1 MKDLQIGSII
11 QNETKRQKLQLQ
23 MIPSENYASKEVRE
37 AVGSIFTNKYAE
49 GQPKKRY
56 YQGMKY
62 VDELELLVEER
73 ALKAFNLDP
82 EKWHVNVQPYS
93 GSPANA
99 AVFMALLEPGD
110 KIMAMYLTD
119 GGHISHGWSFKEMP
133 LAFASKFFMIDFYHV
148 DKKTHVFDYDEIAK
162 QAKKIKPKILVAGG
176 TAYPRE
182 IDHKKMGKI
191 AKSVGAYYLADVSHE
206 AGLIA
211 AGVNNSPFEGADVV
225 MMTTHKTLRGPRGA
239 MIFAKRELIEQIDKA
254 VFPGLHG
261 GPHNHTIAGIGVA
274 LGEAMQPAFKT
285 YAKQIIKN
293 AQALAEELKKRGY
306 DIITGGTDKH
316 LILIDLR
323 NKGLSGKVPAL
334 ALEMANII
342 CNFNTVP
349 YDTAPPLY
357 PSGLRLGT
365 PAITTRGMKEKEM
378 KKIAVWID
386 QVITETL
393 EFKLP
398 SDRKERS
405 LFVKNAMKKLEKN
418 KIIKQVAREV
428 KQLTSKFLIP

>member
-56 YQGMKY
+56 YQGMPY
-62 VDELELLVEER
+62 VDELELLVEQR
-73 ALKAFNLDP
+73 AMKTFMLDP

-119 GGHISHGWSFKEMP
+119 GGHISHGWSFKERP
-133 LAFASKFFMIDFYHV
+133 LSFASKFFMIDFYHV
-148 DKKTHVFDYDEIAK
+148 DKKTQVFDYGEIEK

-182 IDHKKMGKI
+182 IDHKRMGKI
-191 AKSVGAYYLADVSHE
+191 AHAAGAYYLADVAHE

-211 AGVNNSPFEGADVV
+211 AGVNSSPFEYADVV

-239 MIFAKRELIEQIDKA
+239 MIFARKELMEKIDKA
-254 VFPGLHG
+254 VFPGLQG
-261 GPHNHTIAGIGVA
+261 GPHMHTIAGIGVSLA
-274 LGEAMQPAFKT
+274 EAMKPAFKT
-285 YAKQIIKN
+285 YAKQVVKN
-293 AQALAEELKKRGY
+293 AQTLADALKKRGY
-306 DIITGGTDKH
+306 ELVSGGTDKH
-316 LILIDLR
+316 LILVDLR
-323 NKGLSGKVPAL
+323 NKGLSGRVPAL
-334 ALEMANII
+334 ALEKANII

-349 YDTAPPLY
+349 YDSAPPLY
-357 PSGLRLGT
+357 PSGLRMGT
-365 PAITTRGMKEKEM
+365 PAVTSRGMQEKEM
-378 KKIAVWID
+378 RQIAVWVD
-386 QVITETL
+386 EVIKSVVAYQL
-393 EFKLP
+393 PDNPKL
-398 SDRKERS
+398 RKAFMQELPVGLS
-405 LFVKNAMKKLEKN
+405 QN
-418 KIIKQVAREV
+418 KTIRKIAKEV
-428 KQLTSKFLIP
+428 QRMTAKFPVP